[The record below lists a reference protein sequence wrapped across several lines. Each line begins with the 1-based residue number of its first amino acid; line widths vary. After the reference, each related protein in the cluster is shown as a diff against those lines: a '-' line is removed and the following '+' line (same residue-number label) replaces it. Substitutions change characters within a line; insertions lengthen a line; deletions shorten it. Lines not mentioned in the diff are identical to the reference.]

1 MYVVFFFFFSFFVK
15 YSLSTLSLIGS
26 YLFSFSFSF
35 FVSKKTQDYVEKLEK
50 ILLKKTNIVKHLKL
64 QLEAFKKKL
73 EEEEELSA
81 SIGSS
86 RNNSP
91 ASKMS
96 PPSSNMLR

>member
-1 MYVVFFFFFSFFVK
+1 MVLFFLLFSTFFF
-15 YSLSTLSLIGS
+15 T
-26 YLFSFSFSF
+26 
-35 FVSKKTQDYVEKLEK
+35 KTQDYVEKLEK

-96 PPSSNMLR
+96 PPSSSNMLR